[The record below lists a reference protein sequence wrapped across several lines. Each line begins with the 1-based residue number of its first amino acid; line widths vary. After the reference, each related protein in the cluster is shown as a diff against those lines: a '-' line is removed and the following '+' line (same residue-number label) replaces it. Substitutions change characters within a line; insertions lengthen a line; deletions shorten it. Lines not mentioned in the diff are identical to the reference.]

1 MTNDILSNPLPELNT
16 FCEMI
21 WCKIHS
27 TGIKDFYVCA
37 YYRPHI
43 SDQHSLEQLNISLA
57 KVQECKNNPTVLL
70 AGDFN
75 APHIDWRSF
84 SVKPGSSYFT
94 VQNSLIDIVQDYGL
108 SQVVMEPTRID
119 NILNLFFTT
128 NPSQI
133 KKVEIQPG
141 LSDHDMVLIQLNCK
155 PIILRQMP
163 RQILLFNKSNWEA
176 IISGLNSFY
185 HDWLNVDIA
194 NVNAMDP
201 VS

>member
-1 MTNDILSNPLPELNT
+1 MSLITKSIGKTMIMAMEVFWLLWPMTYCLILCQNRTVLVR
-16 FCEMI
+16 
-21 WCKIHS
+21 WHS

-75 APHIDWRSF
+75 APHIDWQSF

-94 VQNSLIDIVQDYGL
+94 VQNSLIDIVQDHGL

-119 NILNLFFTT
+119 NILDLFFTT

-141 LSDHDMVLIQLNCK
+141 LSDHNMVLIQLNCK

-163 RQILLFNKSNWEA
+163 RQILLFNK
-176 IISGLNSFY
+176 
-185 HDWLNVDIA
+185 
-194 NVNAMDP
+194 
-201 VS
+201 